1 MKKILSFI
9 LIFSLILG
17 TTSLA
22 GCNTRG
28 ITFPAVIR
36 YTDGDHFIVEGL
48 PENDINHTWAFQ
60 FSLDENISIIENG
73 EKISATDL
81 AVGDVIEITYA
92 GFVLEIAPAIIQ
104 GILKIE
110 RVSDHDKTDE
120 FYDATVVANV
130 IGKTDSA
137 ILISDIEGFYFT
149 LTGTYELPIDEVKNA
164 FAIGAG
170 DRIRISYMGEITP
183 AKGDKN
189 GSFEKI
195 SDVEILEVASEG
207 IVFTVSNGYLHLGH
221 AILSFP
227 EDTPIYHD
235 GKRISIADI
244 HLGDRVRFWYDGSIL
259 ETYPASYT
267 GITRIELLEAQITPQ
282 TGDFLAYIEEID
294 GMKITVRGD
303 TENEDEYFHGRFTFT
318 LTEDTPLHDA
328 FYPKKLEFPLGVG
341 DRIRIAWSGTIADL
355 TPAIIDNVIFIQRL
369 HAENPPSLGLHLVA
383 GIITE
388 IGEDTMTLRK
398 DTHPPVEEYYEIPL
412 MDETKYLTD
421 GTAEIQKSDLAVGDR
436 VLVRYKAPVCND
448 PLSYLVATENV
459 EKLPEVYVD

>member
-9 LIFSLILG
+9 LILSLIFG
-17 TTSLA
+17 ITSFV

-36 YTDGDHFIVEGL
+36 YTDGNHFIVEGL

-60 FSLDENISIIENG
+60 FSLNENIPIKENG
-73 EKISATDL
+73 EKISAADL
-81 AVGDVIEITYA
+81 AVGDVIEVTYA
-92 GFVLEIAPAIIQ
+92 GAVLEISPAIIQ

-110 RVSDHDKTDE
+110 RVSDYDKTNE
-120 FYDATVVANV
+120 FYAATVVANV
-130 IGKTDSA
+130 IEKTDSA

-164 FAIGAG
+164 FAIGVG

-235 GKRISIADI
+235 GKRISISDI
-244 HLGDRVRFWYDGSIL
+244 HLGDRIRFWYDGTVIN
-259 ETYPASYT
+259 TYPASYA
-267 GITRIELLEAQITPQ
+267 GITRIELLEEEITPK

-303 TENEDEYFHGRFTFT
+303 TANEDEYFHGRFTFT
-318 LTEDTPLHDA
+318 LTEDMPLYDEHHSQKSINSLA
-328 FYPKKLEFPLGVG
+328 VG
-341 DRIRIAWSGTIADL
+341 DHIRIVCSGTIADL
-355 TPAIIDNVIFIQRL
+355 DPAIIDHVIFIQQ
-369 HAENPPSLGLHLVA
+369 
-383 GIITE
+383 I
-388 IGEDTMTLRK
+388 
-398 DTHPPVEEYYEIPL
+398 Y
-412 MDETKYLTD
+412 
-421 GTAEIQKSDLAVGDR
+421 
-436 VLVRYKAPVCND
+436 
-448 PLSYLVATENV
+448 
-459 EKLPEVYVD
+459 

>member
-17 TTSLA
+17 TTSLV

-36 YTDGDHFIVEGL
+36 QTDGSHFIVEGL
-48 PENDINHTWAFQ
+48 PENDVNHTWAFQ
-60 FSLDENISIIENG
+60 FSIDDTVPVKENG
-73 EKISATDL
+73 KRISAADL
-81 AVGDVIEITYA
+81 VAGDVIEITYT
-92 GFVLEIAPAIIQ
+92 GSVLEISPAIIED
-104 GILKIE
+104 IIAIE
-110 RVSDHDKTDE
+110 RVSCYDKNDE
-120 FYDATVVANV
+120 FYPAVMEAYVTE
-130 IGKTDSA
+130 KTDAA
-137 ILISDIEGFYFT
+137 ILISDPWGFVG
-149 LTGTYELPIDEVKNA
+149 LVGTYELPTDEVKNA
-164 FAIGAG
+164 FAIGVG

-189 GSFEKI
+189 GSFEHI
-195 SDVEILEVASEG
+195 TSVEILEKAGEG
-207 IVFTVSNGYLHLGH
+207 TVYAVSDGELHLGH
-221 AILSFP
+221 ATLSLA
-227 EDTPIYHD
+227 EITPIYHQ
-235 GKRISIADI
+235 GKRISISDI
-244 HLGDRVRFWYDGSIL
+244 HLGDRIRFWYDGTVFD
-259 ETYPASYT
+259 TYPASYT

-303 TENEDEYFHGRFTFT
+303 TANEDKYFHGRFTFT

-341 DRIRIAWSGTIADL
+341 DRIRIACSGTIADL

-421 GTAEIQKSDLAVGDR
+421 GTTEIQKSDLAVGDR
-436 VLVRYKAPVCND
+436 VLVRYTAPVCND

>member
-1 MKKILSFI
+1 MKKILSLI
-9 LIFSLILG
+9 LILALALTISSLVGCKTLG
-17 TTSLA
+17 V
-22 GCNTRG
+22 
-28 ITFPAVIR
+28 TFPAVIR
-36 YTDGDHFIVEGL
+36 YAGGNHFIVEGL
-48 PENDINHTWAFQ
+48 PENDINHMWAFQ
-60 FSLDENISIIENG
+60 FSIDDTVPVKENG
-73 EKISATDL
+73 KKISAADL
-81 AVGDVIEITYA
+81 VAGDVIEITYT
-92 GFVLEIAPAIIQ
+92 GSVLEISPAIIEN
-104 GILKIE
+104 IIAIE
-110 RVSDHDKTDE
+110 RVSCYDKNDE
-120 FYDATVVANV
+120 FYPAVMEAYVTE
-130 IGKTDSA
+130 KTDAA
-137 ILISDIEGFYFT
+137 ILISDPWGFVG
-149 LTGTYELPIDEVKNA
+149 LVGTYELPTDEVENA
-164 FAIGAG
+164 LHIGAH
-170 DRIRISYMGEITP
+170 DRIRISYTGKVTYPE
-183 AKGDKN
+183 GDKN
-189 GSFEKI
+189 GRFEHI
-195 SDVEILEVASEG
+195 TSVEILEQAGEG
-207 IVFTVSNGYLHLGH
+207 IVYAVSEDGLHLGH
-221 AILSFP
+221 ATLSFS

-341 DRIRIAWSGTIADL
+341 DRIRIVWSGTIADL

-369 HAENPPSLGLHLVA
+369 HAENPPSLGMHIVT

-421 GTAEIQKSDLAVGDR
+421 GTTEIQKSNLAVGDR
-436 VLVRYKAPVCND
+436 VLVRYTAPVCDD
-448 PLSYLVATENV
+448 PLSYLMITEIV

>member
-1 MKKILSFI
+1 MKKILSLI
-9 LIFSLILG
+9 LILALTISSLVGCKMLG
-17 TTSLA
+17 V
-22 GCNTRG
+22 
-28 ITFPAVIR
+28 TFPAVIR
-36 YTDGDHFIVEGL
+36 YAESNHFIVEGL
-48 PENDINHTWAFQ
+48 PENDVNHTWAFQ
-60 FSLDENISIIENG
+60 FSIDDTVPVKENG
-73 EKISATDL
+73 KRISAADL
-81 AVGDVIEITYA
+81 VAGDVIEITYT
-92 GFVLEIAPAIIQ
+92 GSVLEISPAIIED
-104 GILKIE
+104 IIAIE
-110 RVSDHDKTDE
+110 RVSCYNKNDE
-120 FYDATVVANV
+120 FYPAVMEAYVTE
-130 IGKTDSA
+130 KTDAA
-137 ILISDIEGFYFT
+137 ILISDPWGFVG
-149 LTGTYELPIDEVKNA
+149 LVGTYELSTDEVENA
-164 FAIGAG
+164 LHIGAH
-170 DRIRISYMGEITP
+170 DRIRISYTGKVTYP
-183 AKGDKN
+183 KGDKN
-189 GSFEKI
+189 GRFEHI
-195 SDVEILEVASEG
+195 TSVEILEKAMDG
-207 IVFTVSNGYLHLGH
+207 IVYTVSDGYLHLGY
-221 AILSFP
+221 ATLSFS

>member
-1 MKKILSFI
+1 MKKILSLI
-9 LIFSLILG
+9 LILALALTISSLVGCKTLG
-17 TTSLA
+17 V
-22 GCNTRG
+22 
-28 ITFPAVIR
+28 TFPAVIR
-36 YTDGDHFIVEGL
+36 YAGGNHFIVEGL
-48 PENDINHTWAFQ
+48 PENDINHMWAFQ
-60 FSLDENISIIENG
+60 FSIDDTVPVKENG
-73 EKISATDL
+73 KKISATDL
-81 AVGDVIEITYA
+81 VAGDVIEITYT
-92 GFVLEIAPAIIQ
+92 GSVLEISPAIIQ
-104 GILKIE
+104 NIIAIE
-110 RVSDHDKTDE
+110 RVSTHDENALRYPAVMEAYVAEKTD
-120 FYDATVVANV
+120 A
-130 IGKTDSA
+130 A
-137 ILISDIEGFYFT
+137 ILISETESLYVSFS
-149 LTGTYELPIDEVKNA
+149 GTYELPIDAVENA
-164 FAIGAG
+164 SAISAH
-170 DRIRISYMGEITP
+170 DRIRISYAGKVTHP
-183 AKGDKN
+183 KGDEN
-189 GSFEKI
+189 GSFEHI
-195 SDVEILEVASEG
+195 TSVEILEKAMDG
-207 IVFTVSNGYLHLGH
+207 IVYTVSDGYLHLGY
-221 AILSFP
+221 ATLSFS